1 VTREPIASSN
11 PLLPD
16 NVTGDVSDG
25 DVMASTFD
33 PHIDAEAAAPESRKR
48 PQAPGRH
55 VVWRRMMAS
64 KPMLT
69 GGVLVVL
76 VALTAVFA
84 PVLAPQDP
92 YAQDLAARLVRPG
105 EQGHMLGTD
114 QFGRDLLSRLIYG
127 ARVSLQ
133 AGVVAVTIGATVG
146 LVLGLL
152 AGYLGGWVDMLIG
165 RVFDV
170 ILSFPTILLALA
182 IIAVLGPSLTN
193 TIIAIGVTTVPNYGR
208 VLRGAVIAVR
218 TREFIQASEAFGAS
232 SSYVLARHALPN
244 VLPPLIVT
252 TSLGIA
258 TAILVEATLSFLG
271 LGVPPPTA
279 TWGSVINDG
288 KQYLDIAPWIS
299 SLSGVAIV
307 IAVLGF
313 SLLGDGLRD
322 VLDPRLHK

>member
-1 VTREPIASSN
+1 
-11 PLLPD
+11 
-16 NVTGDVSDG
+16 
-25 DVMASTFD
+25 MW
-33 PHIDAEAAAPESRKR
+33 KR
-48 PQAPGRH
+48 
-55 VVWRRMMAS
+55 VNSS
-64 KPMLT
+64 KPLMPDDVRPEPEPTPGAHVMRRRVTSSKPLMT
-69 GGVLVVL
+69 GGTL
-76 VALTAVFA
+76 VAVVVLTAVFA
-84 PVLAPQDP
+84 PLLAPQDP
-92 YAQDLAARLVRPG
+92 YAQNLVQRLVGPG
-105 EQGHMLGTD
+105 TPGHLLGTD

-133 AGVVAVTIGATVG
+133 AGVVAVAIGASIG
-146 LVLGLL
+146 LVLGLS
-152 AGYLGGWVDMLIG
+152 AGYLGGWVDMAIG
-165 RVFDV
+165 RVFDI

-182 IIAVLGPSLTN
+182 IIAVLGPSLVN
-193 TIIAIGVTTVPNYGR
+193 TIIAIGVTTAPNYGR
-208 VLRGAVIAVR
+208 VMRGAVIAVR

-232 SSYVLARHALPN
+232 NTYVLTRHALPN

-299 SLSGVAIV
+299 TLAGVAIV

-322 VLDPRLHK
+322 VFDPRLHK

>member
-1 VTREPIASSN
+1 
-11 PLLPD
+11 
-16 NVTGDVSDG
+16 
-25 DVMASTFD
+25 MW
-33 PHIDAEAAAPESRKR
+33 KR
-48 PQAPGRH
+48 
-55 VVWRRMMAS
+55 VNSS
-64 KPMLT
+64 KPLMPDDVRPEPEPTPGVHVMRRRVTSSKPLMT
-69 GGVLVVL
+69 GGTL
-76 VALTAVFA
+76 VAVVVLTAVFA
-84 PVLAPQDP
+84 PLLAPQDP
-92 YAQDLAARLVRPG
+92 YAQNLVQRLVGPG
-105 EQGHMLGTD
+105 TPGHLLGTD

-133 AGVVAVTIGATVG
+133 AGVVAVAIGASIG
-146 LVLGLL
+146 LVLGLS
-152 AGYLGGWVDMLIG
+152 AGYLGGWVDMAIG
-165 RVFDV
+165 RVFDI

-182 IIAVLGPSLTN
+182 IIAVLGPSLVN
-193 TIIAIGVTTVPNYGR
+193 TIIAIGVTTAPNYGR
-208 VLRGAVIAVR
+208 VMRGAVIAVR

-232 SSYVLARHALPN
+232 NTYVLTRHALPN

-299 SLSGVAIV
+299 TLAGVAIV

-322 VLDPRLHK
+322 VFDPRLHK

>member
-1 VTREPIASSN
+1 MWKRITSSK
-11 PLLPD
+11 PLMP
-16 NVTGDVSDG
+16 GDVRPTVDE
-25 DVMASTFD
+25 DDPDPMRPVFD
-33 PHIDAEAAAPESRKR
+33 PRLDSESGE
-48 PQAPGRH
+48 PSAPGATPAGH
-55 VVWRRMMAS
+55 VMWRRVAAS
-64 KPMLT
+64 KPLMT
-69 GGVLVVL
+69 GGAL
-76 VALTAVFA
+76 VAVVVLTAVFA
-84 PVLAPQDP
+84 PVLAPHDP
-92 YAQDLAARLVRPG
+92 YAQNLVQRLVGPG
-105 EQGHMLGTD
+105 SSGHLLGTD

-133 AGVVAVTIGATVG
+133 AGVIAVAIGATAG
-146 LVLGLL
+146 LILGVS
-152 AGYLGGWVDMLIG
+152 AGYLGGWVDMAIG
-165 RVFDV
+165 RLFDI

-182 IIAVLGPSLTN
+182 IIAVLGPSLVN
-193 TIIAIGVTTVPNYGR
+193 TIIAIGVTTAPNYGR
-208 VLRGAVIAVR
+208 VMRGAVIAIR

-232 SSYVLARHALPN
+232 NTYVLTRHALPN

-299 SLSGVAIV
+299 TLAGVAIV